1 MTNGAVVQTGAVVAG
16 HVPVWSGN
24 GQVQDGG
31 TPASGVISG
40 IGIQNN
46 GALALGINSGP
57 ITGPFV
63 QYGVS
68 VSSTGAITI
77 SMGGYGGAPAATLS
91 YIINGTTYAFNPAG
105 AGNITGPNTT
115 TVGDLVA
122 WNGSAGTLVK
132 DSAIAL
138 TSLSPSVAS
147 VAALR
152 AATATTLP
160 ANQCFVVGYY
170 AGSDGGGG
178 FYWYN
183 STDSVSA
190 DNGGSIIVDASNRR
204 WYLDNFSRPYS
215 VRQFGAKGDGVTN
228 AQAAIQNC
236 INAVQAMGGGIVYFP
251 SAPSGYPAAAPG
263 FPAANYLVATG
274 TLAITAGGVYLQG
287 PGKLNGVSIT
297 FTNGAADCITAIGPS
312 FAGSIYGFGVSG
324 LTLISQG
331 KTGGRLMVIAYCNQY
346 VLRDIYATC
355 WTGIELWVNNSG
367 WIDNVQIQTIS
378 GGASIPASY
387 YGSYAPRACY
397 GMWFHA
403 PGDGSARSDVL
414 YTTGLLVQGLGAG
427 ADGFVWDGSANTWGS
442 TNDTVLGCANGL
454 LIKNS
459 AESITYLPIFGSFVN
474 FSTES
479 ITSIAVNIQAG
490 VQIQFV
496 NCDLTTY
503 GNAYGFTDIY
513 AVYIAADIGGSY
525 TNLIQFANCRI
536 GEVTNG
542 PAAYVLNRDVQ
553 FVNCTFVDGTNTP
566 ANTYP
571 ALHIG
576 STAQD
581 VVVTGC
587 KFQNWGQPSVW
598 KYGVLIDAGATR
610 VELTGNY
617 IYDAGTR
624 AIQWN
629 STDTTSGATG
639 NVSNIAP
646 VPTIGGQYVYS
657 NGQTIIASRL
667 LATAISVST
676 LGVGTWT
683 LYTDTAANI
692 VAGCPNPSPQ
702 QLINLLF
709 INVSAYQLNLVL
721 GAGIGPAGNET
732 ASTYII
738 PANTQRTFV
747 MQLNNT
753 ALGSESVFFYG

>member
-160 ANQCFVVGYY
+160 TNQCFVVGYY

-183 STDSVSA
+183 STESVSA

-228 AQAAIQNC
+228 DQAAIQNC

-274 TLAITAGGVYLQG
+274 TLAVTAGGVYLQG
-287 PGKLNGVSIT
+287 PGKLGGVSIT

-324 LTLISQG
+324 LTLVSQG
-331 KTGGRLMVIAYCNQY
+331 KTGGRLMAIAYVNHF

-355 WTGIELWVNNSG
+355 WTGIELWVNNTG
-367 WIDNVQIQTIS
+367 WIENVQIVAVT
-378 GGASIPASY
+378 GGALIPASH
-387 YGSYAPRACY
+387 YGSYAPGACY
-397 GMWFHA
+397 GIWWHA
-403 PGDGSARSDVL
+403 PGDNSARSDIL
-414 YTTGLLVQGLGAG
+414 YTNGILIQAANSGAYGIIWDGLANTWNSNNDAVLGAAYGLLVL
-427 ADGFVWDGSANTWGS
+427 
-442 TNDTVLGCANGL
+442 
-454 LIKNS
+454 NS
-459 AESITYLPIFGSFVN
+459 AVSTSWYPIFGQFSNFTTEGITKQAVRIQGGSQFYFVN
-474 FSTES
+474 SLINNNTG
-479 ITSIAVNIQAG
+479 Q
-490 VQIQFV
+490 
-496 NCDLTTY
+496 Y
-503 GNAYGFTDIY
+503 GNSDTNAL
-513 AVYIAADIGGSY
+513 YIAADVSGSS
-525 TNLIQFANCRI
+525 TNDIKLTNCRI
-536 GEVTNG
+536 GGSFQT
-542 PAAYVLNRDVQ
+542 AAYIAARDVQ
-553 FVNCTFVDGTNTP
+553 ISNCLFTGGLGMA
-566 ANTYP
+566 ANTWP
-571 ALHIG
+571 ALEIAAP
-576 STAQD
+576 AQD
-581 VVVTGC
+581 IVVVGC
-587 KFQNWGQPSVW
+587 KYNVWAQPTTW
-598 KYGVLIDAGATR
+598 KYGVQVDNGSFR
-610 VELTGNY
+610 VLVDGNLLY
-617 IYDAGTR
+617 NAATR
-624 AIQWN
+624 AIAWN
-629 STDTTSGATG
+629 NYDNSSAAFDNITTPNPSMPDPAG
-639 NVSNIAP
+639 
-646 VPTIGGQYVYS
+646 
-657 NGQTIIASRL
+657 
-667 LATAISVST
+667 ISVANGGTIPAANMVGAALNLST
-676 LGVGTWT
+676 SAGGNWAAFV
-683 LYTDTAANI
+683 DTAANI
-692 VAGCPNPSPQ
+692 VAAYPNPKIFSAIPLLVINSSPYQ
-702 QLINLLF
+702 VTIQSATG
-709 INVSAYQLNLVL
+709 VSFV
-721 GAGIGPAGNET
+721 GNT
-732 ASTYII
+732 SGGNFVMA
-738 PANTQRTFV
+738 ANTQRQFMIQ
-747 MQLNNT
+747 MQNPT
-753 ALGSESVFFYG
+753 IGAESAFLYG